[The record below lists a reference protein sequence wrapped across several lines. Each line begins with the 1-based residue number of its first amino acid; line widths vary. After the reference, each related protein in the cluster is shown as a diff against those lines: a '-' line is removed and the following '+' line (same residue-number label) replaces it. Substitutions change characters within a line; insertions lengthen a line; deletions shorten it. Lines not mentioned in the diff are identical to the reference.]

1 MVEHLTQPNQMAQII
16 QYDRPEILD
25 ATANWLGKRL
35 AEANLT
41 NNQIRNVFGTARQIE
56 AKWRSSSTRQT
67 GAEASQTSPAR
78 RDLIL
83 LKPKLAYQA
92 ARHESRGRSPLA
104 ELRDWLTAGI
114 DAVVA
119 PSGSELSEK
128 DRFKHFMEFFE
139 AVLAYHYEA
148 EVAKEKEKASQMRRG
163 R

>member
-1 MVEHLTQPNQMAQII
+1 MTAHLTHPNEIAQII
-16 QYDRPEILD
+16 QRDQPELLD
-25 ATANWLGKRL
+25 ATASRLGKQL
-35 AEANLT
+35 ADANLT
-41 NNQIRNVFGTARQIE
+41 NSQIRNVFGTARQIE
-56 AKWRSSSTRQT
+56 AKWRSHRMQQD
-67 GAEASQTSPAR
+67 GEKNEAR

-92 ARHESRGRSPLA
+92 ARNESRGRNPLA
-104 ELRDWLTAGI
+104 ELRDWLSAGI

-119 PSGSELSEK
+119 PSGQLSEK

-148 EVAKEKEKASQMRRG
+148 EQAKAQERRA